1 MTQGLYIAASGIRA
15 NQTSIDVISN
25 NISNVN
31 TSAFKSSKAN
41 FATTFLRTI
50 SAGGRPS
57 LTRGGS
63 NPIQTGLGTTLG
75 EISTNY
81 SQGGSQF
88 TGRTS
93 DMLISGEGYFVT
105 KDLSGF
111 SPAGT
116 PSVYTRAG
124 NFSLDADGF
133 LVTSAGDR
141 LVGSSL
147 IEGSSPVDTNN
158 IQVPRQMKVAKYL
171 DASGKTIATCI
182 GKYNTANA
190 TFDAYATTNS
200 IPVVTTIYENADLTT
215 FNVGATGALTAFYS
229 NGDKLT
235 ARANPDATTNKM
247 ELVHVTNE
255 GGTYSAFNPAQAN
268 GKTGQLSGADQVIP
282 DNATGGDPMEG
293 MTLQLQTVT
302 FTNQNGLLSKEGN
315 SFVSGPNVGDF
326 FYGTPGSGARGRIQA
341 GSLESSNVDMA
352 LEFSNLVVAQR
363 GLEAN
368 SRIIR
373 AQSEVMQSIINA
385 VN

>member
-81 SQGGSQF
+81 AQGGSQF

-141 LVGSSL
+141 LVGTSL

-171 DASGKTIATCI
+171 DASGKTI
-182 GKYNTANA
+182 
-190 TFDAYATTNS
+190 
-200 IPVVTTIYENADLTT
+200 
-215 FNVGATGALTAFYS
+215 
-229 NGDKLT
+229 
-235 ARANPDATTNKM
+235 
-247 ELVHVTNE
+247 
-255 GGTYSAFNPAQAN
+255 
-268 GKTGQLSGADQVIP
+268 
-282 DNATGGDPMEG
+282 
-293 MTLQLQTVT
+293 
-302 FTNQNGLLSKEGN
+302 
-315 SFVSGPNVGDF
+315 
-326 FYGTPGSGARGRIQA
+326 GTPMLPPIVF
-341 GSLESSNVDMA
+341 LP
-352 LEFSNLVVAQR
+352 
-363 GLEAN
+363 
-368 SRIIR
+368 
-373 AQSEVMQSIINA
+373 
-385 VN
+385 